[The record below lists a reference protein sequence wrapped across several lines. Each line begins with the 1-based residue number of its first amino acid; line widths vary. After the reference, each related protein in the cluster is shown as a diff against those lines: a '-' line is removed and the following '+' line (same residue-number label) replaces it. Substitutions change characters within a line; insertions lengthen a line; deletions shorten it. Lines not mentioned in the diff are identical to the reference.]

1 MTFKV
6 DSNYIIKH
14 RIITDNAQANGG
26 VTNAVEFSFIN
37 ATSYEPAVALP
48 VVIETN
54 GSAIIKESNS
64 SIFKTVTDGNG
75 KVVSNITDTVHEDIT
90 VATFVIFSLSDSD
103 RVKLK
108 FKPISDRFYI
118 SSATNANHTFT
129 RDQPKTAWA
138 GASFTL
144 NTVGGSNGKIEWKWS
159 GATEEIVVEGN
170 DLDRTA
176 GVTIKARTYQPC
188 IINATDTITGESDQY
203 ILEVEN
209 LLQPECDKRV
219 FHNDAKKNHPDSLVS
234 LDIYKQ
240 LYAEWGDMSAYT
252 SQGWKVDDVYW
263 TSDEVFGGVKV
274 YDLQSGTDNTSG
286 TFLVE
291 HYYSFIV
298 GN

>member
-1 MTFKV
+1 MTFKP
-6 DSNYIIKH
+6 
-14 RIITDNAQANGG
+14 TA
-26 VTNAVEFSFIN
+26 
-37 ATSYEPAVALP
+37 
-48 VVIETN
+48 
-54 GSAIIKESNS
+54 
-64 SIFKTVTDGNG
+64 
-75 KVVSNITDTVHEDIT
+75 
-90 VATFVIFSLSDSD
+90 
-103 RVKLK
+103 
-108 FKPISDRFYI
+108 DRFYI
-118 SSATNANHTFT
+118 SSATNSNHTFST
-129 RDQPKTAWA
+129 EQPKTAWA

-188 IINATDTITGESDQY
+188 IITATDTISGESDQY
-203 ILEVEN
+203 ILEVET
-209 LLQPECDKRV
+209 LFQPECDKRV
-219 FHNDAKKNHPDSLVS
+219 SHNDAKKNHPDSLVS
-234 LDIYKQ
+234 LDNYKQ

-286 TFLVE
+286 TFLVA
-291 HYYSFIV
+291 HYYSFSV